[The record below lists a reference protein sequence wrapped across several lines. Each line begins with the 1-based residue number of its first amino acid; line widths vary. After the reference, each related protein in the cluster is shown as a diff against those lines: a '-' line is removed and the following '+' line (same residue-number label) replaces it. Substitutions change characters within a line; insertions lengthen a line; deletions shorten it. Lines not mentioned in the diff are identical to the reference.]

1 VPRWGGDGLPLSEEL
16 ARRLYLAR
24 VRAAEALRDGRA
36 ALLALLR
43 HDYGLGDDAA
53 ALLAAYFERQETA
66 SEAPDVSSLLV
77 EVVGTDLGDD
87 VYLHTPLNRGGNDA
101 LARVAVRRLAR
112 DHGRSAVTVVAD
124 LGLVV
129 KLRGPLPSES
139 VPGFLRGLL
148 RADGLDADL
157 LAALEA
163 GGVVNNRFA
172 KVAQTGLM
180 LLRQPLGRRRR
191 VGGAAWAERRLAEQ
205 VRAHDPDFVLL
216 RQARREAL
224 AAACA
229 DTARRYAEELPRL
242 EVRVRRL
249 PRPSPFAE
257 SWLGLDSLP
266 AEDAETPEEALR
278 RLHAALFGGGA
289 GG

>member
-1 VPRWGGDGLPLSEEL
+1 
-16 ARRLYLAR
+16 
-24 VRAAEALRDGRA
+24 
-36 ALLALLR
+36 
-43 HDYGLGDDAA
+43 
-53 ALLAAYFERQETA
+53 
-66 SEAPDVSSLLV
+66 
-77 EVVGTDLGDD
+77 GDD

-112 DHGRSAVTVVAD
+112 DHGRSAVSVVAD

-139 VPGFLRGLL
+139 VPSFLRTLL

-163 GGVVNNRFA
+163 GGVVNDRFA

-205 VRAHDPDFVLL
+205 VRAHDSDFVLL
-216 RQARREAL
+216 
-224 AAACA
+224 
-229 DTARRYAEELPRL
+229 
-242 EVRVRRL
+242 
-249 PRPSPFAE
+249 
-257 SWLGLDSLP
+257 
-266 AEDAETPEEALR
+266 
-278 RLHAALFGGGA
+278 
-289 GG
+289 